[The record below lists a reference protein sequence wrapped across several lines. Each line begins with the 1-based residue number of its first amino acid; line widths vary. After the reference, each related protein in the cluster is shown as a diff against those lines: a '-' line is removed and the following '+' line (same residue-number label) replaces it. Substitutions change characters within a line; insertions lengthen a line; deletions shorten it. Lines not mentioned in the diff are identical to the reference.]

1 MNRNSEIRNPKS
13 EIRRNTEIRMTKPS
27 IAVLGAIRHSSF
39 NSLCETGS
47 RPYCMR
53 KSESVLSRIVLAIS
67 LLTFMVTGRAQ
78 NLAGDEA
85 LSKVLIDGEGWQLV
99 AEGLGVTDAAC
110 ADAEGN
116 FYFFDLGKGAGIQR
130 IDADGKI
137 TTFIDKTP
145 KCSGLKFGPDKRL
158 YACTQGTNKQV
169 VALEVPSEKLTV
181 LADDVQPNDLIVSR
195 KGLVYFTETGKSQVT
210 IVDLKGNV
218 RVGATG
224 INKPN
229 GITLSPDQGTLA
241 VSEYGGTNVWVF
253 RVEQDGSLAA
263 GERYMTL
270 RAPTGKPDSGGDGM
284 TTDGQGRYY
293 VTSHVGIQMFDSTG
307 RLGGVI
313 ERPQNKATVS
323 VAFAGPNLEYLYVC
337 SSDKIYRRKT
347 KAKGVSP

>member
-1 MNRNSEIRNPKS
+1 MARLLYILAAMKTPGALLGCAFLVLDSIFKS
-13 EIRRNTEIRMTKPS
+13 
-27 IAVLGAIRHSSF
+27 AL
-39 NSLCETGS
+39 
-47 RPYCMR
+47 
-53 KSESVLSRIVLAIS
+53 
-67 LLTFMVTGRAQ
+67 AQ

-99 AEGLGVTDAAC
+99 AEGFGFTDAAC
-110 ADAEGN
+110 ADGEGN
-116 FYFFDLGKGAGIQR
+116 FYFFDLGKGTGIQR
-130 IDADGKI
+130 IGSDGKV
-137 TTFIDKTP
+137 TTFIGKTP

-158 YACTQGTNKQV
+158 YACTQGPNKQV
-169 VALEVPSEKLTV
+169 VALEVPSGKMTV
-181 LADDVQPNDLIVSR
+181 LADEVQPNDLIVSR
-195 KGLVYFTETGKSQVT
+195 KGLVYFTETGKGQVT
-210 IVDLKGNV
+210 IVDSKGNV

-253 RVEQDGSLAA
+253 RVEPDGSLAA

-307 RLGGVI
+307 RLGGLI
-313 ERPQNKATVS
+313 DRPQNKGTVS

-347 KAKGVSP
+347 KAKGVLL

>member
-1 MNRNSEIRNPKS
+1 
-13 EIRRNTEIRMTKPS
+13 
-27 IAVLGAIRHSSF
+27 
-39 NSLCETGS
+39 
-47 RPYCMR
+47 MR
-53 KSESVLSRIVLAIS
+53 KSESGLSRIVLAIS

-116 FYFFDLGKGAGIQR
+116 FYFFDLGKGTGIQR
-130 IDADGKI
+130 IGSDGKI
-137 TTFIDKTP
+137 ATFIANTP
-145 KCSGLKFGPDKRL
+145 KCSGLKFGPDGRL

-169 VALEVPSEKLTV
+169 VALEVPSGKVTV
-181 LADDVQPNDLIVSR
+181 LADEAQPNDLVVSH
-195 KGLVYFTETGKSQVT
+195 KGLVYFTETGKGQVT
-210 IVDLKGNV
+210 IVDSKGNV

-253 RVEQDGSLAA
+253 RVEQDGSLTA
-263 GERYMTL
+263 GERYMTM
-270 RAPTGKPDSGGDGM
+270 RAPTAKRDSGGDGM
-284 TTDGQGRYY
+284 TTDAQGRYY
-293 VTSHVGIQMFDSTG
+293 VTSHVGIQMFDATG

-313 ERPQNKATVS
+313 ERPQNKGTVS
-323 VAFAGPNLEYLYVC
+323 IAFAGPNREYLYVC
-337 SSDKIYRRKT
+337 SSDRIYRRKT
-347 KAKGVSP
+347 KAKGVLL